1 MNAHFTRTK
10 TAVAVSALMAALAMP
25 PANAVEIAGNGL
37 GDAALSSFYS
47 VRANQATS
55 ISVVNTSDDYVV
67 AFHIRFRQSTDSTDV
82 RDFNVFLSPNDVWN
96 ASLSLNTD
104 GTVAIKTVDVS
115 CTAPTLMPK
124 GTVNNAAN
132 RQLGW
137 VLNGQTVNGLP
148 VRQMDLSN
156 NPAYNSTARDGYFEI
171 IELGV
176 ALPKSETNPDASLL
190 ASWAVKQQLTPAPVV
205 QGVPLAQDCAA
216 LASVYPPTQRA
227 INVTGSTSNPLNAD
241 TVRVACNLDTGLS
254 VGQSAG
260 GVLAFRAEFC
270 EPLNVLKVASNVVRV
285 NTGVI
290 FDAQVTTLANFASP
304 GTEVRLAP
312 IVAQQ
317 DYPVTWPPV
326 TDVAPGTED
335 YNQPNADD
343 LMAWTPDGAGQQP
356 LPGGYGYFPNLLN
369 GRPGGYFVRG
379 GTAVV
384 PPASPG
390 YAQDPVAAVS
400 QQIFNGAP
408 VTAEFLPAG
417 LGAVGES
424 SFLATVYAVDSLISA
439 TAVIN
444 EWQSV
449 VAPTTPQTGWILG
462 FPTKWYHNWGC
473 SFPGVTYWNREEREV
488 TGLVMPSPQGS
499 AGVCGEVNQ
508 LSFRLNKNF
517 FGGIN
522 VAGNPNTV
530 YSITGVE
537 PVQQGFTAGW
547 ARLSFG
553 DSFLSG
559 NPLLST
565 NGFSFSGYPVNGF
578 AATTVTNGAAS
589 SFNTAHAYDRVIGVP
604 AP

>member
-37 GDAALSSFYS
+37 GDAVLSSFYS
-47 VRANQATS
+47 VRANQVTS

-67 AFHIRFRQSTDSTDV
+67 AFHVRFRQSTNSADV

-96 ASLSLNTD
+96 ASLSLNAD
-104 GTVAIKTVDVS
+104 GSIAIKTVDVS

-148 VRQMDLSN
+148 VRQMDLDN
-156 NPAYNSTARDGYFEI
+156 RFNTTARDGYIEI

-190 ASWAVKQQLTPAPVV
+190 ASWAVKQWVTPAPVV
-205 QGVPLAQDCAA
+205 QGVTLVQDCAA

-227 INVTGSTSNPLNAD
+227 INVTGSTSNVANAD
-241 TVRVACNLDTGLS
+241 TFRVACNLDTATSLGQS
-254 VGQSAG
+254 VGG
-260 GVLAFRAEFC
+260 TLAFRAEFC

-285 NTGVI
+285 NTGII
-290 FDAQVTTLANFASP
+290 FDAPVTTLANFASP
-304 GTEVRLAP
+304 GTTARLLP
-312 IVAQQ
+312 YPQQ
-317 DYPVTWPPV
+317 DYPAGWPAV
-326 TDVAPGTED
+326 TDVAPGTES
-335 YNQPNADD
+335 YAQPNADD
-343 LMAWTPDGAGQQP
+343 LMAWTPVGAGP
-356 LPGGYGYFPNLLN
+356 ANPGGEAPNLTN
-369 GRPGGYFVRG
+369 GRPGGLFVRG
-379 GTAVV
+379 GGSALAPTLAT
-384 PPASPG
+384 
-390 YAQDPVAAVS
+390 QDPVPAIS
-400 QQIFNGAP
+400 QQVFNGAAVP
-408 VTAEFLPAG
+408 AEFDPAL
-417 LGAVGES
+417 LGALLENPV
-424 SFLATVYAVDSLISA
+424 LATVYAVDSVITA
-439 TAVIN
+439 TDVVN

-449 VAPTTPQTGWILG
+449 NAATTPQTGWIVG

-473 SFPGVTYWNREEREV
+473 AGAGVTYWNREEREV
-488 TGLVMPSPQGS
+488 VGLVLPSPGTS
-499 AGVCGEVNQ
+499 TGICGEVNQ

-517 FGGIN
+517 FGGVN
-522 VAGNPNTV
+522 VAGAPATV

-547 ARLSFG
+547 ARLSFDG
-553 DSFLSG
+553 SFLG
-559 NPLLST
+559 APLLST
-565 NGFSFSGYPVNGF
+565 NGFRFEGFPVNGF
-578 AATTVTNGAAS
+578 AATSVTNGATS
-589 SFNTAHAYDRVIGVP
+589 SFNTAHAYERVIEV